1 MKNSNLLFA
10 LIFLFLLSFTALN
23 SNAAIINV
31 NASNFNFSPAVIN
44 VTVGDTVKWT
54 LISGSHTTTCNG
66 QGGTSLPNGAASW
79 DAELSSNAL
88 TYMYVVT
95 VSGTY
100 HYVCTP
106 HAPDMSGTIN
116 AIISSISQINEI
128 ASGYK
133 LSQNFPN
140 PFNPET
146 KINFSIPSSGFVDL
160 KVYNVSGQNVATI
173 VNQRLSSGT
182 YNVNWNA
189 SDVTS
194 GVFFYTLK
202 TENFTETK
210 KMMLIR

>member
-1 MKNSNLLFA
+1 MKNSKLFFA
-10 LIFLFLLSFTALN
+10 IMFMFLISFSAVN
-23 SNAAIINV
+23 SNATIV
-31 NASNFNFSPAVIN
+31 NITASNFSFTPVLVN

-54 LISGSHTTTCNG
+54 WTSGSHTTTCDG
-66 QGGTSLPNGAASW
+66 QQGTVLPNGAASW
-79 DAELSSNAL
+79 DAELSSNAV

-95 VSGTY
+95 VPGKY
-100 HYVCTP
+100 LYVCTP
-106 HAPDMSGTIN
+106 HAPDMSGIIN
-116 AIISSISQINEI
+116 VAVSSISQINEI
-128 ASGYK
+128 ATGYK

-160 KVYNVSGQNVATI
+160 KVYNAAGQNVASL

-194 GVFFYTLK
+194 GVYFYTLK

-210 KMMLIR
+210 KMLLIR

>member
-1 MKNSNLLFA
+1 MKNSKLFFA
-10 LIFLFLLSFTALN
+10 IMFMFLISFSAVN
-23 SNAAIINV
+23 SNATIV
-31 NASNFNFSPAVIN
+31 NITASNFSFTPVLVN

-54 LISGSHTTTCNG
+54 WTSGSHTTTCDG
-66 QGGTSLPNGAASW
+66 QQGTVLPNGAASW
-79 DAELSSNAL
+79 DAELSSNAV

-95 VSGTY
+95 VSGNY
-100 HYVCTP
+100 QYVCTP

-116 AIISSISQINEI
+116 AVVSSISQINEI
-128 ASGYK
+128 ATGYK

-160 KVYNVSGQNVATI
+160 KVYNAAGQNVTSL

-194 GVFFYTLK
+194 GVYFYTLK

-210 KMMLIR
+210 KMLLIR